1 MKDATYRPIGLSE
14 GPEGSLYIS
23 DSKKG
28 KIWKVSFQ
36 GDPSFFGIKDRLVVE
51 PRKAMS
57 HLRTPNIQKDFITV
71 N

>member
-1 MKDATYRPIGLSE
+1 MPPIRPMGLSE
-14 GPEGSLYIS
+14 GPDGSLYIS

-36 GDPSFFGIKDRLVVE
+36 GDPLSFGIKDRLVLERIKVT
-51 PRKAMS
+51 S
-57 HLRTPNIQKDFITV
+57 NLRTPNIQSDFIPV

>member
-14 GPEGSLYIS
+14 GPEGSLFIS

-36 GDPSFFGIKDRLVVE
+36 GDPSSFGIKDRLVLERIKVT
-51 PRKAMS
+51 S
-57 HLRTPNIQKDFITV
+57 NLRTPNIQSDFIPV

>member
-1 MKDATYRPIGLSE
+1 MKDASYRPMVLSL

-36 GDPSFFGIKDRLVVE
+36 GDPSSFGIKDRLVLERIKVT
-51 PRKAMS
+51 S
-57 HLRTPNIQKDFITV
+57 NLRTPNIQSDFIPV